1 MAQLQSKADMKL
13 TKFNHLV
20 IHHHQVRFPCND
32 QKTNK
37 QTKNQQPWS
46 CYLNYY
52 LPKELA
58 RLET

>member
-37 QTKNQQPWS
+37 QTKNQQP
-46 CYLNYY
+46 
-52 LPKELA
+52 
-58 RLET
+58 